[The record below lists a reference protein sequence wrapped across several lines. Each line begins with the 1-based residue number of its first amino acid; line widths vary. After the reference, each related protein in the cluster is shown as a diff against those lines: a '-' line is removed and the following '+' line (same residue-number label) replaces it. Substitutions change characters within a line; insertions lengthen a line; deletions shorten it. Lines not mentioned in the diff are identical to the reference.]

1 MDAPLTLRHA
11 YQHALWAFVDRGE
24 RDPLAQALTS
34 VAESVHLSPAMRRL
48 GLLGHMVLTDLPAH
62 APIADWGRWYARI
75 DRLLGMHETNT
86 LTPTQRDQH
95 ARHLAEQLLHQRLF
109 NASSPDLAMPNPAAV
124 EAPRPAHPTLLAPV
138 STSTDGVVLVLS
150 LDDHTGCALPP
161 KAISAIIAT
170 DRLAA
175 LTDQDKRHDADDE
188 APMSDGNGNGKGKG
202 NGEAVISPIGS
213 VMWDEQ
219 RTPVVA
225 LAPIDASRL
234 AACIVVVDTPKEVAT
249 GFAHMGVYV
258 DRWPT
263 WQAPL
268 GHPTLDRVAL
278 ARAIKASG
286 YFLSCCSK

>member
-48 GLLGHMVLTDLPAH
+48 GLLGHMILTDLPAH
-62 APIADWGRWYARI
+62 APIADWARWYTRI
-75 DRLLGMHETNT
+75 DRLLDMHEDAT
-86 LTPTQRDQH
+86 LTPNQRDQH
-95 ARHLAEQLLHQRLF
+95 AQQLAEQLLHQRLF
-109 NASSPDLAMPNPAAV
+109 NALSPDLLMPSPAAV
-124 EAPRPAHPTLLAPV
+124 EASRAPHPTLLAPV
-138 STSTDGVVLVLS
+138 STSTEGVVLVLGM
-150 LDDHTGCALPP
+150 DDHTGCALPP

-188 APMSDGNGNGKGKG
+188 APMSDGNGNG
-202 NGEAVISPIGS
+202 EAVISPIGTII
-213 VMWDEQ
+213 WDEQ

-225 LAPIDASRL
+225 LAPIDAGRL
-234 AACIVVVDTPKEVAT
+234 AGCIVVVDTPKEVAT
-249 GFAHMGVYV
+249 GFANIGVYV

-278 ARAIKASG
+278 ARAINASG